1 MKLMKSMMLGTAL
14 VAATVAVAP
23 TAVRAADDDGSTSVT
38 LSADARRTVAQDRVT
53 ATLNYEFTGKTAEE
67 VQAKINTKMQSAKP
81 KYDAVGGIKVSTGG
95 YNVFK
100 NYPPEPAPKADGTP
114 AWTSE
119 EREKK
124 AFWQGSQ
131 QLVIDGAKS
140 DDMLQLIGGL
150 QKDGFALQGL
160 NFYMSRDAEDA
171 VKDSL
176 IAEALANIQSRAENI
191 RKSLG
196 MKKIRYSK
204 IDLGDN
210 GRPMPMMRAM
220 AMKSEMAYDAAG
232 AAPAPVAEA
241 GETEVVVNVTAEV
254 KLK

>member
-1 MKLMKSMMLGTAL
+1 MKMIHSLMLGTAL
-14 VAATVAVAP
+14 VAATAAP
-23 TAVRAADDDGSTSVT
+23 VAVRASDDDGSTSVT
-38 LSADARRTVAQDRVT
+38 LSADARRMVQQDRVT
-53 ATLNYEFTGKTAEE
+53 ATLSYEFSGKTAEE
-67 VQAKINTKMQSAKP
+67 VQAKINAKMQEAKP
-81 KYDAVGGIKVSTGG
+81 KYDAVEGVKVSTGG

-124 AFWQGSQ
+124 AFWQGNQ
-131 QLVIDGAKS
+131 QLMIDGAKS
-140 DDMLQLIGGL
+140 DDMLHLIGGL

-171 VKDSL
+171 VKDAL
-176 IAEALANIQSRAENI
+176 ISEALVNIQARAENI

-196 MKKIRYSK
+196 MKKIRYAK

-210 GRPMPMMRAM
+210 GRPMPMMRGM
-220 AMKSEMAYDAAG
+220 AMKTEMAYDAAG